1 MTMETEPMD
10 RLQSLL
16 AQISLPDPAPGQ
28 AAQAHL
34 DNLTKPRGS
43 LGRIEELA
51 SRLCVMRGS
60 ASLAQPSAAVAVF
73 AADHGVAAAG
83 VSLYPREVTA
93 QMVYNIL
100 NGGAGINVLARQ
112 AGARVRVVDV
122 GVDHDFEAV
131 PELIQAKVRRGTRNL
146 LEEPAMTLAEAV
158 AAVMVG
164 AQVAAQLIDQGADL
178 LIPGDMGIGN
188 TTPCAAITAVL
199 CGLEP
204 AAVTGRGTGLDD
216 QGLARKVAVL
226 EKALARHQADPND
239 PLAVLAALGG
249 LEIAAICGFVLGAA
263 VRRAPVILDGFI
275 STTGALVACRLAP
288 AAAAYVIVGHAS
300 QEIGHRAQCA
310 ALGQRPLLDL
320 DLRLG
325 EGTGAALALHLVR
338 AAVAIYNEMA
348 TFASAGVTGDEVNNG

>member
-1 MTMETEPMD
+1 MD
-10 RLQSLL
+10 RLETLL
-16 AQISLPDPAPGQ
+16 AQISPPDPSPGE

-43 LGRIEELA
+43 LGRLEELA
-51 SRLCVMRGS
+51 RRLCVMRG
-60 ASLAQPSAAVAVF
+60 AARLAQPQAAVAVF
-73 AADHGVAAAG
+73 AADHGVVAAG

-93 QMVYNIL
+93 QMVFNFL
-100 NGGAGINVLARQ
+100 AGGAGINVLARQ
-112 AGARVRVVDV
+112 SGARVRVVDV
-122 GVDHDFEAV
+122 GVDHEFDDV
-131 PELIQAKVRRGTRNL
+131 PDLIQAKVRRGTRNL
-146 LEEPAMTLAEAV
+146 LEEPAMTRQEALAAIAAGAGV
-158 AAVMVG
+158 AG
-164 AQVAAQLIDQGADL
+164 QLMGQGADL

-188 TTPCAAITAVL
+188 TTPCAAITAAL
-199 CGLEP
+199 CGLPP
-204 AAVTGRGTGLDD
+204 AAVAGRGTGLDD

-226 EKALARHQADPND
+226 EAALARHRPDPADP
-239 PLAVLAALGG
+239 LGVLAALGG

-263 VRRAPVILDGFI
+263 ARRTPVILDGFI

-300 QEIGHRAQCA
+300 QEIGHRAQCE

-325 EGTGAALALHLVR
+325 EGTGAALALNLVR

-348 TFASAGVTGDEVNNG
+348 TFESAGVTGDEVKHA